1 MAKINL
7 LKDISA
13 TIYVKCP
20 NCKNSL
26 IIVGVSDSVLWCRT
40 CKKAYH
46 LTLIR
51 SNKKEEDL
59 KDVIGFK
66 S

>member
-1 MAKINL
+1 MSKVNL

-20 NCKNSL
+20 ECKKDLS
-26 IIVGVSDSVLWCRT
+26 IIGITDSVLWCRT
-40 CKKAYH
+40 CKKAYQ

-51 SNKKEEDL
+51 SNKKEADL
-59 KDVIGFK
+59 KDAIGFK